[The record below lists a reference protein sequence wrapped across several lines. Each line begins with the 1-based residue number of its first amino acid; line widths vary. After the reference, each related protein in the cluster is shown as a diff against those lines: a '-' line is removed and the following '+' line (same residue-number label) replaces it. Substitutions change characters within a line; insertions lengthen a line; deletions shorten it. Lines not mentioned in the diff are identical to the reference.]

1 MVANGRILTKV
12 HNVKRRYD
20 PSIWYPGKMLFNYK
34 GDGYLKHDRIQ
45 ETQHS

>member
-12 HNVKRRYD
+12 HNVEKND
-20 PSIWYPGKMLFNYK
+20 PSIWYPAKMLFNYT